1 MNVEYLSLPV
11 TSRYDKAKAAT
22 ADFAD
27 ELLSHGSNARVIFEA
42 VEADPDCALAQ
53 ALAAACYL
61 TQMTVPGRIQA
72 KPHLVAAMQL
82 APYTTQREQQ
92 MVAAIAAWYCGDNA
106 SAIRILRELVECW
119 PHDLVAAK
127 LCQCLE
133 LDAGDFKGMLR
144 TSAMA
149 ASVEGR
155 AGHALGLHAFALEQM
170 GEPRLAKRFGRLA
183 IERSPGLDPWAQ
195 HAVAH
200 ALIALDQPLEARA
213 FLHGHATDWDRC
225 SSFMLTHNWWH
236 LALLEIELGD
246 EYAALALFD
255 EHVWGVRKGHCQDQV
270 NAISLL
276 ARLEMC
282 GVDVGWRWD
291 DIATHVQHRVDDRI
305 SGFLDLHY
313 LYAMARSGRD
323 EAADQLVRDLNAESD
338 ATLIGNLATG
348 LLAYTRGDEY
358 RAACAIGP
366 IRRELPAMGGSNI
379 QRALFEQIFA
389 DSARPQAVPIAT
401 VTHGNIHA

>member
-11 TSRYDKAKAAT
+11 TSRSDEARAGIAK
-22 ADFAD
+22 FAD

-42 VEADPDCALAQ
+42 VDADPECALAQ
-53 ALAAACYL
+53 VLAAACYL
-61 TQMTVPGRIQA
+61 TQMTAPGRVQA

-82 APYTTQREQQ
+82 APDATQREQQ
-92 MVAAIAAWYCGDNA
+92 MVAAIAAWFCGENA
-106 SAIRILRELVECW
+106 SAIRTLRELVECW

-149 ASVEGR
+149 AGVEAR

-170 GEPRLAKRFGRLA
+170 SEPRLAKRFGRLA
-183 IERSPGLDPWAQ
+183 IELSPGLDPWAQ

-200 ALIALDQPLEARA
+200 ALIALGQPVEARA
-213 FLHGHATDWDRC
+213 FLHGHTTDWDRC

-236 LALLEIELGD
+236 LALLEIELGN
-246 EYAALALFD
+246 EHAALALFD
-255 EHVWGVRKGHCQDQV
+255 EHVWGVRKAHCQDQM

-282 GVDVGWRWD
+282 GVEVGWRWD
-291 DIATHVQHRVDDRI
+291 DIAMHVEHRVDDRI
-305 SGFLDLHY
+305 SGLLDLHY

-323 EAADQLVRDLNAESD
+323 EAADQLVRDLNAERDS
-338 ATLIGNLATG
+338 TLIGSLATG
-348 LLAYTRGDEY
+348 LLAYARGDDY
-358 RAACAIGP
+358 GAACAIGP
-366 IRRELPAMGGSNI
+366 IRAQLPDMGGSNV

-389 DSARPQAVPIAT
+389 DSVVPRPTPIAA
-401 VTHGNIHA
+401 VTHGAIHA